1 MEPINAHAWLVEL
14 IRKCCSVNFP
24 ASFLSGTEINVE
36 VLLLGQ
42 QGVVVA
48 DAPQVK
54 GTLWMSV

>member
-1 MEPINAHAWLVEL
+1 MEPINTRAWLIEL
-14 IRKCCSVNFP
+14 VRKCCSV
-24 ASFLSGTEINVE
+24 SFLTSFLPGTEINVE

-54 GTLWMSV
+54 ETL